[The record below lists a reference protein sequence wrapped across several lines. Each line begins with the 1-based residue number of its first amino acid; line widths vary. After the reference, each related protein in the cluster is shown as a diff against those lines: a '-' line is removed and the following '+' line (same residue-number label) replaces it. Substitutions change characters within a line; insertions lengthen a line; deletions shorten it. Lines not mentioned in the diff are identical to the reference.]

1 LSHCWKK
8 LRFDEI
14 AVLQRGHDL
23 PASLQIPGEYPVV
36 TSSGITATHNEFIAR
51 GPGVLTGRSGSVG
64 RVHYIEQDYW
74 PHNTTLYVIDF
85 KGNLPRYIYYLL
97 QFIDPAKVANSTG
110 VPTLDRNNVHKLV
123 VDHPPLDEQKRIVAI
138 LDEKLTAVE
147 QARAAAQ
154 AQLQAAQALP
164 AAYLRTVFESEE
176 AQEWPLYELGQVAEI
191 VGGIQKTPERSPR
204 NFHRPFLTVK
214 NVQRGF
220 LDLSTVGRFE
230 ITENELERY
239 RLYSGDILIVE
250 GNGSLS
256 HIGRNA
262 LFNGELDDCI
272 HQNHIIRVRCQPDYL
287 YPPYVSHYFNSANGQ
302 AQMIKNA
309 ETSSGLY
316 TLSTGKIAALELPI
330 PDINQQKLLIQELS
344 TKMNSVNP
352 ILKAVSE
359 QLTAIEALPA
369 AFLHQAFTGEL

>member
-1 LSHCWKK
+1 
-8 LRFDEI
+8 
-14 AVLQRGHDL
+14 
-23 PASLQIPGEYPVV
+23 
-36 TSSGITATHNEFIAR
+36 
-51 GPGVLTGRSGSVG
+51 
-64 RVHYIEQDYW
+64 
-74 PHNTTLYVIDF
+74 VIDF